1 MAKANKKKESA
12 YEKVTNQVIK
22 LIEKGVAPWRKTW
35 KSSRFETPTSMASG
49 KEYNGMNYLW
59 LSVLKSDREYS
70 SNIWGTWRAIKKNGG
85 VIEWEAFKEARTTV
99 CFWKII
105 EKEEIDKNGIKRKKK
120 IFFLNASDVV
130 NLDCVTFPDGMP
142 KKWETTDEEDDNVAP
157 PLEVAEEVVKK
168 YLEDNKGLQLK
179 HGGDKAFYMPSRDTI
194 QMPKRE
200 KFEGNSE
207 YYSTLFHEMG
217 HSTGHKA
224 RLSREGVT
232 GMNFFGS
239 HEYSKEELV
248 AEFTACFLCSHVG
261 IEDTRENSAAYL
273 KNWVSALK
281 DEPRML
287 VQASGLAKKATE
299 YILGNK
305 EVASK

>member
-1 MAKANKKKESA
+1 MATKAKKKKVNA

-22 LIEKGVAPWRKTW
+22 MIEKGIAPWRKTW
-35 KSSRFETPTSMASG
+35 KSSKFDVPTSMASG
-49 KEYNGMNYLW
+49 KPYQGYNYLW
-59 LSVLKSDREYS
+59 LSVAKADSGYT
-70 SNIWGTWRAIKKNGG
+70 SNVWGTWRAIKKNGG
-85 VIEWEAFKEARTTV
+85 VIEWEDFAAERQTV
-99 CFWKII
+99 TYWNWI
-105 EKEEIDKNGIKRKKK
+105 EVEKKDRNGVKRKETVPF
-120 IFFLNASDVV
+120 IQSSDVV

-142 KKWETTDEEDDNVAP
+142 DKWETTDEEENTTP
-157 PLEVAEEVVKK
+157 PLEVAEEIVKK
-168 YLEDNKGLQLK
+168 YLADNKGLQLK

-217 HSTGHKA
+217 HSTGHKD

-232 GMNFFGS
+232 GINFFGS

-248 AEFTACFLCSHVG
+248 AEFTACFLCSHIG

-273 KNWVSALK
+273 KGWVSKLK
-281 DEPRML
+281 DNPKML
-287 VQASGLAKKATE
+287 IQASGKAKKAAD

-305 EVASK
+305 EVESK